1 MADYFLLLDVDLF
14 ENRMRPALAESWRRR
29 SFEPCRDF
37 CAGLLPRVEDFTRR
51 YHVGE
56 GEPLVGQ
63 VVRGLV
69 FHRDFWRALA
79 GELLFYAADEV
90 PVFQTCP
97 DTLCCLLA
105 PDHFPVGA
113 RSGDRALTAQ
123 ERFAPIQQ
131 AHFGTRDLTF
141 GGVTYRPDHCGL
153 NNCDDVRRLAQYLA
167 SIDPTR
173 WRAEDLAPL
182 PGLAEE
188 DRAEELEVARDWF
201 VPLRTMYEQAAA
213 KSQVVVHEFL

>member
-1 MADYFLLLDVDLF
+1 MADYFLLLDAALF
-14 ENRMRPALAESWRRR
+14 EGRMRPALAESWRRR

-37 CAGLLPRVEDFTRR
+37 CVSLLPRVEDFTRR

-56 GEPLVGQ
+56 GEPLAAQ
-63 VVRGLV
+63 VARGLV

-79 GELLFYAADEV
+79 GELLFHAADEV
-90 PVFQTCP
+90 PEFQTCP

-105 PDHFPVGA
+105 PEHP
-113 RSGDRALTAQ
+113 RERAGPR

-141 GGVTYRPDHCGL
+141 GGIAYRPDHCGL
-153 NNCDDVRRLAQYLA
+153 NDLDDVRRLAGYLA
-167 SIDPTR
+167 SVDPVC
-173 WRAEDLAPL
+173 WHADDLAPL
-182 PGLAEE
+182 PDLAEE
-188 DRAEELEVARDWF
+188 DRAEELEIARDWF
-201 VPLRTMYEQAAA
+201 APLRAMYERAAA